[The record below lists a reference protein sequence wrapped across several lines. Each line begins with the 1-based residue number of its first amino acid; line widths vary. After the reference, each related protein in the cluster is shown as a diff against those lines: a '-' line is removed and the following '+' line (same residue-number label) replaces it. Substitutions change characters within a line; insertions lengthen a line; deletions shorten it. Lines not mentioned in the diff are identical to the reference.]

1 MVGAADVLGRIL
13 GVQEDGANLESWVAA
28 EIIADIRID
37 EEPAFF
43 DADKGTLRA
52 MITLCEVDFNEEPK

>member
-1 MVGAADVLGRIL
+1 MQKWYDLHKERLEKWKEQAAKMDKWEDRLDTFFEL
-13 GVQEDGANLESWVAA
+13 FGV
-28 EIIADIRID
+28 
-37 EEPAFF
+37 PAFF